1 VTPFWKN
8 LVIYARIIVME
19 PDDGAF
25 NHLLQLKMVNRQDYL
40 VSYTGPIA
48 LGQEGREV
56 RLRLQDVSCKEV
68 IGCEEHP
75 TIGPIGYR
83 AWICDAEKATLLED

>member
-1 VTPFWKN
+1 MTPFWKN
-8 LVIYARIIVME
+8 LVIYARIVVME

-25 NHLLQLKMVNRQDYL
+25 NHLLQLRMANGQDYL
-40 VSYTGPIA
+40 VSYTGPKS
-48 LGQEGREV
+48 LGLEGREV
-56 RLRLQDVSCKEV
+56 RLDLQDVSCKEV

-75 TIGPIGYR
+75 TLGPIGYR